1 MFENN
6 IVRFM
11 MLLLLSKISYMFLKS
26 FFYINRRFSIK
37 SKQSHNMSK
46 EIIDFEKSLSAS
58 FNCIFLTYFSLTK
71 A

>member
-46 EIIDFEKSLSAS
+46 EIIDFEKSLS